1 MKKLLVLMIGLA
13 CWAGQILI
21 AQESIG
27 IGTTSPNQK
36 AILDISSTT
45 KGILMPR
52 MNTTQ
57 REAMSLAGPDLGMI
71 VYDTSLDAAMF
82 WNGSSW
88 QYVGKQANFWKQ
100 NGTNLYYLDGNVGIG
115 LTVPIYKL
123 QVQNTNTARSLQ
135 LINEYDGTNNKYGIY
150 AYVSDEGTGDKH
162 GVRTQVNAHPTDA
175 SSVHGFYTVV
185 SDNNSPAN
193 MFGVRASVGSG
204 GTGTHYGLF
213 GSAYGAN
220 NRGIHASN
228 THADGW
234 AGYFQGRG
242 YFSTRLGIGV
252 EDPSYRLQIDA
263 NETRAVDIVNN
274 YTGSSTTYGL
284 RAQVNDGSTGVKY
297 GILADVNLPASHSTT
312 VYGLYAHVEN
322 DDDPLGTHYGVYSN
336 TYGEGN
342 RAVYGTNTHT
352 EGWAGYFFGR
362 GYFYNNL
369 EIRDKIY
376 LRPTGYGDGASLIM
390 KDNDGTETI
399 KLHANQNTSNGA
411 EILLYSDAGVKTI
424 EIDAEYTDATT
435 GRIITGE
442 LQITAGSDLAE
453 YFDLIEEESSEVRP
467 GMIVSIDPASS
478 GKLILCKEAYDQKIA
493 GVISGANGV
502 NPGMLMGHE
511 KTIADGDFPV
521 AIAGRVYVHAS
532 TINGKIQPGD
542 LLTSSDIPGTAMKV
556 TDYEKARGAVLGKAM
571 TKLSSS
577 DGFVLM
583 LISLQ

>member
-1 MKKLLVLMIGLA
+1 MKKLFVLMIGLA
-13 CWAGQILI
+13 CWAGQVLI

-45 KGILMPR
+45 KGILIPR

-57 REAMSLAGPDLGMI
+57 RTSMSLSGPDFGMI

-242 YFSTRLGIGV
+242 YFSDKVGLGV
-252 EDPSYRLQIDA
+252 EDPSHRLQIDA
-263 NETRAVDIVNN
+263 EETRAIDLVNN
-274 YTGSSTTYGL
+274 YSGSSTVYGI
-284 RAQVNDGSTGVKY
+284 RAQINDVSTGTKY
-297 GILADVNLPASHSTT
+297 GVLADINLPATHTST
-312 VYGLYAHVEN
+312 VYGLYATIE
-322 DDDPLGTHYGVYSN
+322 DDDSPSGTHYGVYSY
-336 TYGEGN
+336 TPGEGN
-342 RAVYGTNTHT
+342 RAVYGYNLDD
-352 EGWAGYFFGR
+352 EGWAGYFYGR
-362 GYFYNNL
+362 GYFYKDL
-369 EIRDKIY
+369 DIRNKLF
-376 LRPTGYGDGASLIM
+376 LRPTGYNSGASLIM
-390 KDNDGTETI
+390 VDNDGTETI
-399 KLHANQNTSNGA
+399 KFHANQSSTNGA
-411 EILLYSDAGVKTI
+411 EILLYDDAGNKTI
-424 EIDAEYTDATT
+424 ELDAEWGDGGP
-435 GRIITGE
+435 GRVVTGE

-453 YFDLIEEESSEVRP
+453 YFDLIEENNNNVEP

>member
-1 MKKLLVLMIGLA
+1 MKKLILLMIGLA
-13 CWAGQILI
+13 CWVSQGLI

-36 AILDISSTT
+36 AILDISSTA
-45 KGILMPR
+45 KGILIPR

-57 REAMSLAGPDLGMI
+57 RTSMSLAGPDFGMI

-115 LTVPIYKL
+115 LSSPVYALDVLETDV
-123 QVQNTNTARSLQ
+123 ARCAN
-135 LINEYDGTNNKYGIY
+135 LINEYDGSSSKYGLY
-150 AYVSDEGTGDKH
+150 TYLNAAGTGQRY
-162 GVRTQVNAHPTDA
+162 GVRTWVNANATDN
-175 SSVHGFYTVV
+175 SSVYGFYTSVT
-185 SDNNSPAN
+185 SNNTPAAIY
-193 MFGVRASVGSG
+193 GLQASVGSG
-204 GTGTHYGLF
+204 GTGRHF
-213 GSAYGAN
+213 GVYAAAYGEDNRAIQAAN
-220 NRGIHASN
+220 A
-228 THADGW
+228 HADGW
-234 AGYFQGRG
+234 AGYFVGRG

-252 EDPSYRLQIDA
+252 EEPTYRLQIEA
-263 NETRAVDIVNN
+263 NESRAIDIVNN
-274 YTGSSTTYGL
+274 YSGSSTAYGI
-284 RAQVNDGSTGVKY
+284 RAQVNDVSTGVKY
-297 GILADVNLPASHSTT
+297 GVVADVNLPASHSST
-312 VYGLYAHVEN
+312 VYGLYAHVE
-322 DDDPLGTHYGVYSN
+322 DDDNPVGTHYGVYSN

-342 RAVYGTNTHT
+342 RAVYGTNTHA
-352 EGWAGYFFGR
+352 EGWAGYFYGR

-376 LRPTGYGDGASLIM
+376 LRPTGYGSGASLIM

-399 KLHANQNTSNGA
+399 KLHANQNTTNGA

-453 YFDLIEEESSEVRP
+453 FFDLIEEESLEVKP

-511 KTIADGDFPV
+511 ETIADGDFPV

-532 TINGKIQPGD
+532 TINGEIQPGD
-542 LLTSSDIPGTAMKV
+542 LLTSSDVPGMAMKV
-556 TDYEKARGAVLGKAM
+556 TDYEKGRGAILGKAM
-571 TKLSSS
+571 TQLSTEE
-577 DGFVLM
+577 GYVLM